1 MRMDWQIW
9 TLAFAQ
15 TLVWAGLYY
24 LFPALLSHWEAD
36 LGFEKTTLA
45 LGLSLALVTSALLS
59 PFAGHLIDRGYGR
72 VLLTSSAL
80 AGAFN
85 LCLLTQIESWS
96 AFLAVWVAMGC
107 TMAGCLYDPCFAYL
121 VKTRGDGA
129 RRAITTVTLI
139 AGFAGTVSFPVNTF
153 IAESYGWRTAVWT
166 FAGIIAFVAA
176 PAVWH
181 GTKLATSQQ
190 AISDVLPVASRN
202 GGGIRDAVRT
212 RTFWLLSI
220 SFALLYLNHG
230 TVITHILPILDS
242 RGVSLEQ
249 AVLAASLLG
258 PSQVFGRLIMV
269 ALEKKVSIN
278 AFGLISIGFVVVA
291 ALVLAFGASVFA
303 GVLAFSVLQGMG
315 IGMSSI
321 TRPVITAALMGTAS
335 FGAIA
340 GAIATTVLLANALA
354 PSSSSI
360 IWSFGGYSLVL
371 AVNIGV
377 AIGSLVTLA
386 AALAAPSSTNRP

>member
-1 MRMDWQIW
+1 MDWQIW
-9 TLAFAQ
+9 ILAFAQ

-24 LFPALLSHWEAD
+24 LFPALLPHWEAD
-36 LGFEKTTLA
+36 LRFGKTTLA

-72 VLLTSSAL
+72 VLLTTSAL
-80 AGAFN
+80 AGAVN
-85 LCLLTQIESWS
+85 LCLLAQVESWG
-96 AFLAVWVAMGC
+96 AFLAVWVVMGI

-121 VKTRGDGA
+121 VKTRGEKA

-139 AGFAGTVSFPVNTF
+139 AGLAGTVSFPINTF
-153 IAESYGWRTAVWT
+153 IAESYGWRAAVWT
-166 FAGIIAFVAA
+166 FAGIIAFIAA
-176 PAVWH
+176 PAMWR
-181 GTKLATSQQ
+181 GTKLTTCQQ
-190 AISDVLPVASRN
+190 AVSDALPTGSKN
-202 GGGIRDAVRT
+202 GGGLRDAIRT
-212 RTFWLLSI
+212 RAFWLLSI

-258 PSQVFGRLIMV
+258 PSQVIGRLVMV
-269 ALEKKVSIN
+269 ALEKKVSIS

-291 ALVLAFGASVFA
+291 ALVLAFGPNIFT
-303 GVLAFSVLQGMG
+303 GVLAFSALQGMG

-360 IWSFGGYSLVL
+360 IWSFGGYSAVL
-371 AVNIGV
+371 AVNIAV
-377 AIGSLVTLA
+377 AIGSLAALA
-386 AALAAPSSTNRP
+386 AALAAPQSTREP